1 MEKLVWV
8 KHKISGQVV
17 ELEERHLGGPLG
29 HMYKV
34 VPEGTKS
41 EVLAHPTTEEEIAKR
56 EAAEKRALTRAQNQ
70 FEEEA
75 SEDAVAAAE
84 AEIEAA
90 QELTETEIEADAQA
104 AEARADKKAGK

>member
-56 EAAEKRALTRAQNQ
+56 EAAEKRAATRAENTA
-70 FEEEA
+70 EEQVEA
-75 SEDAVAAAE
+75 NLEAVEELEAEAAVAESAP
-84 AEIEAA
+84 
-90 QELTETEIEADAQA
+90 
-104 AEARADKKAGK
+104 DKKAGK